1 MESIASK
8 HGHEIIRT
16 FLNWI
21 VEPLPVIR
29 PETGFEEI
37 GAQAALRN
45 VTFPRTGLLAHFVPD
60 FATSFSFYRSSF
72 SFPPSI
78 PTVDPSYLASPP
90 PQSIA

>member
-1 MESIASK
+1 MESIASE

-29 PETGFEEI
+29 PETAFEEI

-45 VTFPRTGLLAHFVPD
+45 VTFPRSRLLARVVG
-60 FATSFSFYRSSF
+60 SR
-72 SFPPSI
+72 
-78 PTVDPSYLASPP
+78 
-90 PQSIA
+90 QSILAITSWLPVIQEEFQKGVAAQRAVYP

>member
-1 MESIASK
+1 MESIASE

-29 PETGFEEI
+29 SETAFEEI

-45 VTFPRTGLLAHFVPD
+45 VTFPRSRLLDNSRV
-60 FATSFSFYRSSF
+60 SFRCRLLCQR
-72 SFPPSI
+72 PMDCTPNG
-78 PTVDPSYLASPP
+78 VVV
-90 PQSIA
+90 